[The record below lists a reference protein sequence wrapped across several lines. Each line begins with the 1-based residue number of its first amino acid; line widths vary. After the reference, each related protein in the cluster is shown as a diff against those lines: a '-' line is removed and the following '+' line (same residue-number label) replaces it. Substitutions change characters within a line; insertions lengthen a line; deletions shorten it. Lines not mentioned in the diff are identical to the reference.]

1 MELLEV
7 CPQRQ
12 QACGSWLDRGS
23 LGIAGPKQAYG
34 WQGGGCEM
42 GLGRFGNNVYFKVRM
57 ATADDAF
64 LPFVATSTANDIH
77 HRASFPHLL
86 GASRLR
92 LLLLIASQFI
102 F

>member
-1 MELLEV
+1 
-7 CPQRQ
+7 
-12 QACGSWLDRGS
+12 
-23 LGIAGPKQAYG
+23 
-34 WQGGGCEM
+34 M